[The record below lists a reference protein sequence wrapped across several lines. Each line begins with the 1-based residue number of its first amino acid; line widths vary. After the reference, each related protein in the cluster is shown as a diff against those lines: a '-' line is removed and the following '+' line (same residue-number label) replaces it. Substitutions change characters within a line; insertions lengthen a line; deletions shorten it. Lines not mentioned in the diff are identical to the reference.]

1 MPERDRGFNW
11 STTRPCASGHR
22 GVLAALVRAG
32 FAIAVLAAAATL
44 RGPIATAQPLRSN
57 QFALDFHRGPVQ
69 GPGRAVGLGGAFT
82 ALAEGVDGVGF
93 NPAAYG
99 RRPDRELAW
108 FAPAFVLGVSFPR
121 NNWDNSG
128 TGGRD
133 FVDFAIVDFGVG
145 FNFGPLGVGYLA
157 QVQGYTV
164 APQDATERT
173 VSVNLAIHRVG
184 VGYMI
189 DGGALTL
196 GAGVRIGAMGVGWD
210 APIFGTFVDN
220 EVNYV
225 GASPEIGLTWAPQ
238 GLDLRVGAAYRAE
251 VVARTNAFDAGDG
264 SVLRRPNGCVAQA
277 PGCFVIPRSVNL
289 PWEVDLGVA
298 WRFSAAPFNA
308 PWRDPRA
315 ARNALR
321 DRIARDR
328 VRRLRARGPD
338 DGEGWDI
345 AERAR
350 RQREDQE
357 LESFDWRYRAER
369 LAALRD
375 RPHRYLLVSAGLSVF
390 GPTPR
395 GQGIEGFIDQV
406 EQPSG
411 RVPVVSPRVGL
422 ETEVIDNRLRLRVGS
437 YLEPSRFEDIGARV
451 HGTAGF
457 DLRLFRWNA
466 FKIVDPIDLKLSGT
480 FDVSYNYVDWGF
492 SVGIWR

>member
-1 MPERDRGFNW
+1 MRR
-11 STTRPCASGHR
+11 ASLI
-22 GVLAALVRAG
+22 V
-32 FAIAVLAAAATL
+32 VLAAAGVGA
-44 RGPIATAQPLRSN
+44 GADAPAQPLRSN
-57 QFALDFHRGPVQ
+57 RFALDFHRGPVQ
-69 GPGRAVGLGGAFT
+69 GPGRAVGLAGAYT
-82 ALAEGVDGVGF
+82 ALAEGVDGAGF
-93 NPAAYG
+93 NPAAFG
-99 RRPDRELAW
+99 RRPDRDLAW
-108 FAPAFVLGVSFPR
+108 FAPEFVLGVSFPR

-133 FVDFAIVDFGVG
+133 FVDFAIVDFGLG

-157 QVQGYTV
+157 QVQGYNI
-164 APQDATERT
+164 APQDVSERT

-196 GAGVRIGAMGVGWD
+196 GAGVRIGAMGIGWD
-210 APIFGTFVDN
+210 APIFGTFVDS
-220 EVNYV
+220 EVSYV
-225 GASPEIGLTWAPQ
+225 GASPEFGFTWAPRRWN
-238 GLDLRVGAAYRAE
+238 LRVGAAYRAE
-251 VVARTNAFDAGDG
+251 VVARSSVFDGGDDR
-264 SVLRRPNGCVAQA
+264 VQRRPSGCE
-277 PGCFVIPRSVNL
+277 PMMSGCFVIPRSVNL
-289 PWEVDLGVA
+289 PWEVDLGLA

-308 PWRDPRA
+308 PWRDPVAERH
-315 ARNALR
+315 ALR

-328 VRRLRARGPD
+328 ARRMRERETD
-338 DGEGWDI
+338 DTDAWEI

-357 LESFDWRYRAER
+357 LETFGWRYRAER

-375 RPHRYLLVSAGLSVF
+375 RPHRYLLVAAGLSVY

-411 RVPVVSPRVGL
+411 RSVVLSPRVAL
-422 ETEVIDNRLRLRVGS
+422 ESEVIENRLRVRVGS
-437 YLEPSRFEDIGARV
+437 YIEPSRFEAIGSRV
-451 HGTAGF
+451 HGTVGF

-466 FKIVDPIDLKLSGT
+466 FKLVDPLDFKISGT

-492 SVGIWR
+492 SIGFWR